1 MMAEETGQQERKPMD
16 SAELLEKIAALA
28 RRGMTQRQI
37 AKELGFTPRS
47 RDRRITQIQVQQDRR
62 VMERRKSLSPDT
74 VTPREVTMSDLRNIL
89 MVGIHLAKVDKDF
102 DWEEARILNKIND
115 IIQLTKEEK
124 KELLHEG
131 FNVME
136 GLDALVTAKARRL
149 LVKFLCA
156 IAHSDQVLQGSEV
169 EFINKVNAQFGNL
182 VSMKPVDAWHEYEE
196 EVTDILRE
204 EFA

>member
-1 MMAEETGQQERKPMD
+1 MAEETGRQERRPMD
-16 SAELLEKIAALA
+16 PDELLKKIAALA
-28 RRGMTQRQI
+28 RRGMTQKQI
-37 AKELGFTPRS
+37 AKELGFTPRI
-47 RDRRITQIQVQQDRR
+47 RDRRITQKQVLQDRR
-62 VMERRKSLSPDT
+62 VVDRRKSLSPVA

-89 MVGIHLAKVDKDF
+89 MIGIHLAKVDKDF

-124 KELLHEG
+124 QELLHEG

-136 GLDALVTAKARRL
+136 GLDALVTAKARTL

-156 IAHSDQVLQGSEV
+156 IAHADQVLQGSEV
-169 EFINKVNAQFGNL
+169 EFINKVNAQFSNL
-182 VSMKPVDAWHEYEE
+182 VTMKPVDAWHEYEA

-204 EFA
+204 EFT

>member
-1 MMAEETGQQERKPMD
+1 MD
-16 SAELLEKIAALA
+16 SAELLEKIAALS
-28 RRGMTQRQI
+28 RRGMTQGQI
-37 AKELGFTPRS
+37 AKELGFTPRLQ
-47 RDRRITQIQVQQDRR
+47 DRRIAQIQVLHDHR
-62 VMERRKSLSPDT
+62 VTDRRKSLSPVA

-89 MVGIHLAKVDKDF
+89 MIGIHLAKVDKDF

-124 KELLHEG
+124 QELLHEG

-156 IAHSDQVLQGSEV
+156 IAHADQVLQGSEV
-169 EFINKVNAQFGNL
+169 EFINKVNGQFGNL
-182 VSMKPVDAWHEYEE
+182 VTMKPLDAWNEYEVK
-196 EVTDILRE
+196 VTDILRE